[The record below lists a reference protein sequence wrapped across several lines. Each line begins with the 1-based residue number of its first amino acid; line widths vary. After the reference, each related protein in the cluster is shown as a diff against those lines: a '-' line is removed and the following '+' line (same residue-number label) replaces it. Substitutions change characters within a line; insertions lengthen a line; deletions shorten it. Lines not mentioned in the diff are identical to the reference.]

1 MWKDY
6 IELILWKKAK
16 KKKKNLSSFNVY
28 IIFVLP
34 KSNATQGPEILER
47 LRIPFAA
54 NDKNDHVTLFTLHLP
69 LAVNFSF

>member
-1 MWKDY
+1 M
-6 IELILWKKAK
+6 EESQK
-16 KKKKNLSSFNVY
+16 KKKKILSSFNVY